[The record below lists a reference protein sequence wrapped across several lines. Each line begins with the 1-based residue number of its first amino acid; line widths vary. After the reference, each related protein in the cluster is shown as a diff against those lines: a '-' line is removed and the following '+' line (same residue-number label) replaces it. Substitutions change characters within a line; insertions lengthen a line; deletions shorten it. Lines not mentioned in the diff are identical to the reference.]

1 MLGIYNIECTQLNTK
16 AHNPG
21 TILDRVWNY
30 LNLSDISVI
39 YEESFTDWL
48 DRGTFDTLTTFQNG
62 SIYPKSQ
69 LAVMLHSLPDL
80 ADKLLRC
87 MVKELE
93 AMAD

>member
-1 MLGIYNIECTQLNTK
+1 MLGIYSIKGTQLNIK
-16 AHNPG
+16 VHNPG

-39 YEESFTDWL
+39 YEESFSNWL
-48 DRGTFDTLTTFQNG
+48 DRGTFDTLTAFQNG

-87 MVKELE
+87 MVNELE